1 MNGRLYWDDSNSI
14 HTIGKLLAEG
24 NLVAGTTDTVIGLF
38 APATQQGRALLDAAK
53 VRNEKPYL
61 ILADDIKR
69 VLQYVHPDQ
78 KPLLAKI
85 GDICWPGPVTLIAK
99 AASDIPGYFVSTDN
113 TVAFRVP
120 LHPGMQAL
128 LQQCGLLFS
137 TSANISGEPIPESV
151 GEINPAICKAVSA
164 VIKSSNGNSKSEQ
177 HHTMPSTIIDCSHDP
192 VRVIRAGNFDLKL
205 LSPILGYTPR

>member
-14 HTIGKLLAEG
+14 RTIDKLLAEG

-53 VRNEKPYL
+53 IRNEKPYL
-61 ILADDIKR
+61 ILVDDIKK

-78 KPLLAKI
+78 KSLIAKI

-99 AASDIPGYFVSTDN
+99 AAPHIPGYFVSTDN
-113 TVAFRVP
+113 TVAFRIP

-128 LQQCGLLFS
+128 LKKCGPLFS

-151 GEINPAICKAVSA
+151 REINPTISKAVSA
-164 VIKSSNGNSKSEQ
+164 IIESSRENSRSEQ
-177 HHTMPSTIIDCSHDP
+177 FYTVPSTIIDCSHDP
-192 VRVIRAGNFDLKL
+192 VRVIRAGNFDLRL
-205 LSPILGYTPR
+205 LNPILGYTPR

>member
-14 HTIGKLLAEG
+14 QTIGKLLAEG

-38 APATQQGRALLDAAK
+38 APATQQGKALLDAAK

-78 KPLLAKI
+78 RSLLAKI
-85 GDICWPGPVTLIAK
+85 GAICWPGPVTLIAK
-99 AASDIPGYFVSTDN
+99 ATPDIPRYFVSADN
-113 TVAFRVP
+113 TVGFRVP

-128 LQQCGLLFS
+128 LQESGLLFS

-151 GEINPAICKAVSA
+151 GQINPAISKAVSA
-164 VIKSSNGNSKSEQ
+164 VIENSGENSRRDKNNAL
-177 HHTMPSTIIDCSHDP
+177 PSTIIDCSHDP
-192 VRVIRAGNFDLKL
+192 VRIIRAGNFDLTL
-205 LSPILGYTPR
+205 LNPILGYTPR